1 MTKLME
7 YFQTDWAEMSRND
20 WIGVV
25 FTVLAAVAMVVV
37 YVMVFRPRNKEFF
50 EAQADSVLRD
60 EDDYNNSGDIK

>member
-1 MTKLME
+1 
-7 YFQTDWAEMSRND
+7 
-20 WIGVV
+20 
-25 FTVLAAVAMVVV
+25 VV